1 MHTQRGI
8 ANIFDFSPT
17 DNDSQHAVFS
27 VAAIMPEQFYCPS
40 FTTQTERPEALLMR
54 AVLEEALTCFQYQFY
69 LRRHE
74 AQRLALEAESWFF
87 SDEVDWPFSF
97 LNICYALH
105 LEPTYIR
112 RGLRNLQANCPL
124 KVPQRKRRTVGVR
137 RPLKLA
143 A

>member
-1 MHTQRGI
+1 MQTQRGT
-8 ANIFDFSPT
+8 ANIFDFSST
-17 DNDSQHAVFS
+17 DSDSQHALLS
-27 VAAIMPEQFYCPS
+27 VAAIMPEQFYGPS
-40 FTTQTERPEALLMR
+40 FTSQTACPEVSLMR

-74 AQRLALEAESWFF
+74 RQKLAQEAESWFF
-87 SDEVDWPFSF
+87 SDDADWPFAF

-137 RPLKLA
+137 RPLQIA